1 MQNTRREAAWH
12 FSSLKVKVKRKQ
24 RTGEKWGDQ
33 GAGQK
38 EPCKLL
44 KDSDLYIYLYIY
56 IYAKMDS
63 YKVF

>member
-1 MQNTRREAAWH
+1 MQNTRQEAAWH
-12 FSSLKVKVKRKQ
+12 FNSLTVKVKRKQ

-44 KDSDLYIYLYIY
+44 KDSDLYLYL
-56 IYAKMDS
+56 
-63 YKVF
+63 

>member
-1 MQNTRREAAWH
+1 MALQFIEGE
-12 FSSLKVKVKRKQ
+12 
-24 RTGEKWGDQ
+24 GEKKAKDRGERGDQ